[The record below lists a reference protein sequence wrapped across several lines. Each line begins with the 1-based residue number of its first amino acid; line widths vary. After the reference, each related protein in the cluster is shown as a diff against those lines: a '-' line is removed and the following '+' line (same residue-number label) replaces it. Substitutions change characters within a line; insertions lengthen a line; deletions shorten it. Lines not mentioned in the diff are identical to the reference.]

1 MPRFQLR
8 ARLVAG
14 VGIALLMAPVAA
26 GQTAPAQAIKAAKA
40 NAAAPAILPRT
51 PAGHPD
57 FQGVVWTATSD
68 FFAPLEAGPMMPAQL
83 VLPEDE
89 ARKTFGRMMAMFMSP
104 AVMKMIEDLDPE
116 VAEIL
121 RNMKGL
127 PLVRGER
134 RTRMLVL
141 PADGKLPMTPEAR
154 KEMPVGLDLP
164 ALKADNPEDRGSSER
179 CLSTPPPIA
188 VVFDMPMSFVQTP
201 DHVVIHG
208 EFADARIIPLAEK
221 SMLAASGSVAR
232 WDGDTL
238 VVETTGFLARDRV
251 RPLFGGALIVN
262 PDAKVIERYTRI
274 SADELVYQFTVDDPK
289 AYTAPWLAEYSLYR
303 ASYRMYP
310 SSCHE
315 ANYSLGNIL
324 RGQRVA
330 DERAAASK
338 RR

>member
-14 VGIALLMAPVAA
+14 VSIALLIAPVAA
-26 GQTAPAQAIKAAKA
+26 GQAAPAPAIKAAKVEAPA
-40 NAAAPAILPRT
+40 NAAAPAVLPRT

-89 ARKTFGRMMAMFMSP
+89 AQKTFGRMMAMFMSP

-116 VAEIL
+116 IAEVL

-134 RTRMLVL
+134 RTRLLVL

-154 KEMPVGLDLP
+154 KEMPVGLGVPD
-164 ALKADNPEDRGSSER
+164 LKADNPEDRGASER
-179 CLSTPPPIA
+179 CLGAPPPVA
-188 VVFDMPMSFVQTP
+188 VVFDMPISFVQTP

-208 EFADARIIPLAEK
+208 EFADARIIPLEK
-221 SMLAASGSVAR
+221 SDHAAGGGAAR

-262 PDAKVIERYTRI
+262 PDAKVIERYTRV
-274 SADELVYQFTVDDPK
+274 SADELVYQFTVEDPK

-303 ASYRMYP
+303 APYRMYP

-330 DERAAASK
+330 DERAARK
-338 RR
+338 